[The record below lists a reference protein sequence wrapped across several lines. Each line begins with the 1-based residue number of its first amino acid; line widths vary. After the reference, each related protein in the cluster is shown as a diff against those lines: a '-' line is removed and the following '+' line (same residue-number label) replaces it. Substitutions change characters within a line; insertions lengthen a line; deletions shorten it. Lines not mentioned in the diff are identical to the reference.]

1 MPELG
6 GLGGRAGGPREKVMI
21 NPPTPRSC
29 PQHLTRAAPVAP
41 HDIIKKKSKKQQ
53 QKTETGRRCNQASPR
68 CYPLCTPSRLHP
80 RTLICG
86 KGGGGEV
93 VVVAARL
100 RSRALQCSA
109 ERDDADP
116 TL

>member
-41 HDIIKKKSKKQQ
+41 HDIIKKN
-53 QKTETGRRCNQASPR
+53 QKNNNRKPK
-68 CYPLCTPSRLHP
+68 L
-80 RTLICG
+80 
-86 KGGGGEV
+86 
-93 VVVAARL
+93 
-100 RSRALQCSA
+100 
-109 ERDDADP
+109 DADATRP
-116 TL
+116 ALVATHYERRADCTLEPSSVARGVGVRWWL